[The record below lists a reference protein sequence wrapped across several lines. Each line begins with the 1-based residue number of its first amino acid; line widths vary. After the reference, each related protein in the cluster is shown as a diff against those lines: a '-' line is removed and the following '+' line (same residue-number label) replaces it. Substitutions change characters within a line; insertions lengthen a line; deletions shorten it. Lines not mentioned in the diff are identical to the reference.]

1 MTGGML
7 YEHHRERSRSEEKR
21 RFALFL
27 AAQFMHYGA
36 LLLLVLGGLFFI
48 VMGLRFIL

>member
-1 MTGGML
+1 MTQRLL
-7 YEHHRERSRSEEKR
+7 YEHHRERARREEKR

-36 LLLLVLGGLFFI
+36 LLLMVLGGLFLI
-48 VMGLRFIL
+48 VLGLKALF